1 MSFRSRLAL
10 VLAACLL
17 VVGCSYRL
25 ASAPGS
31 DTVAAAVPLFENRTF
46 EPFLNARVTER
57 VKARLM
63 SSGPWHLVNR
73 PERAGLVVR
82 GAVTAFGVTTL
93 SFDAANRPL
102 EQRVSITAEITAESD
117 GKAPVQ
123 VTLTGTAEYTQTSD
137 SLQTR
142 AAKDRAL
149 EEASDGVAESLVVR
163 LYAQKE
169 ERTVVPPPAPGGA
182 PTAP

>member
-1 MSFRSRLAL
+1 LSFRSRLA
-10 VLAACLL
+10 LAACLL
-17 VVGCSYRL
+17 VVGCGYRL

-46 EPFLNARVTER
+46 EPFLHARVTER
-57 VKARLM
+57 VKARLI
-63 SSGPWHLVNR
+63 SSGPWRLVNR

-82 GAVTAFGVTTL
+82 GAVTGFGVTTL

-117 GKAPVQ
+117 GKTPVQ
-123 VTLTGTAEYTQTSD
+123 VTLTGTAEYTETAD

-163 LYAQKE
+163 LYAQRE
-169 ERTVVPPPAPGGA
+169 ERTVAPSPAPDRA